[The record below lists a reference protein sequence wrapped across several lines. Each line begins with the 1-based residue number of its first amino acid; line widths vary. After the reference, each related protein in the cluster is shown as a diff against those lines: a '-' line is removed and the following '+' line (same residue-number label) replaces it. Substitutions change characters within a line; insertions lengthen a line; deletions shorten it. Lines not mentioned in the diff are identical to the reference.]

1 MPGFESLDRR
11 VVSAVAIALALG
23 AAALIYFLVIS
34 DEGRASCDEVTTFP
48 VTQLPVTPERYDE
61 AIAGLQEVQDLTR
74 EAATAEPAEREEL
87 LDEAFEV
94 FYASSDNVMHDADF
108 ELCEADY
115 DFAATIREDMLA
127 LEVAIGNQNNPS
139 RIIEL
144 AEVLEERMREAKQIL
159 F

>member
-1 MPGFESLDRR
+1 MAGLDKRII
-11 VVSAVAIALALG
+11 SAAAIAVALG
-23 AAALIYFLVIS
+23 AAALVYFLVIS
-34 DEGRASCDEVTTFP
+34 DDGSASCDEVTTFP
-48 VTQLPVTPERYDE
+48 VTQMPVTPERYDE

-74 EAATAEPAEREEL
+74 EATAAEPAGREEL

-108 ELCEADY
+108 QLCETDY
-115 DFAATIREDMLA
+115 DFAETIREDMFA

-144 AEVLEERMREAKQIL
+144 AEVLEQRMREAKEIL

>member
-1 MPGFESLDRR
+1 MLSAA
-11 VVSAVAIALALG
+11 AVAVALG
-23 AAALIYFLVIS
+23 AAALIYFVVIS
-34 DEGRASCDEVTTFP
+34 DEGRASCEEVTTFP

-74 EAATAEPAEREEL
+74 QATTAEPEQREEL

-108 ELCEADY
+108 QLCEADY
-115 DFAATIREDMLA
+115 DFAATIREDMFA
-127 LEVAIGNQNNPS
+127 LEVAIGNQNNPQ

-144 AEVLEERMREAKQIL
+144 AEVLEQRMGEAKEVL

>member
-1 MPGFESLDRR
+1 MPNLPGIDRR
-11 VVSAVAIALALG
+11 VLSGLAIVVALG
-23 AAALIYFLVIS
+23 VAALVYFLVIRDS
-34 DEGRASCDEVTTFP
+34 GNPSCDEVTTFP

-61 AIAGLQEVQDLTR
+61 AIAGLQEVQRLT
-74 EAATAEPAEREEL
+74 EQALTAEPEERTEL

-108 ELCEADY
+108 QLCEADY
-115 DFAATIREDMLA
+115 DFATLVRDDMLA
-127 LEVAIGNQNNPS
+127 LEVAIGNQNNPQ

-144 AEVLEERMREAKQIL
+144 AEVLEQRMGEAKEIL